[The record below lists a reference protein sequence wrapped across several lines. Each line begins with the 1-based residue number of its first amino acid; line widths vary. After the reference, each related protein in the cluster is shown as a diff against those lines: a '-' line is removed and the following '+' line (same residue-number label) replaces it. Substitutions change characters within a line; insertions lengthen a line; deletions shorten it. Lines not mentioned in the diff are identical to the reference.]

1 LSAGVRTDLLEELTA
16 PPEPL
21 LGEWEEEEGEEYKE
35 EDKKRKGRT
44 PA

>member
-1 LSAGVRTDLLEELTA
+1 
-16 PPEPL
+16 

-35 EDKKRKGRT
+35 EDKKRKGRA

>member
-1 LSAGVRTDLLEELTA
+1 
-16 PPEPL
+16 